1 MAKLLYVE
9 ASPRKERSASIK
21 VARAFVEEYRKTHP
35 NDTVDT
41 LDLWKTDLPAFDGDV
56 INSKYVI
63 MHGKEHTP
71 EQKKAWQAV
80 ETVID
85 RFKSADKYLFS
96 LPMWNFG
103 IPYKLKHYFDVIV
116 QPTYTFSFSPAE
128 GYKGLMTGKQVA
140 VVYARGG
147 GYPPGSEGEAVDL
160 QKRYLEL
167 ILGFIGL
174 TDPKSI
180 VIEPTLAKPD
190 QVDKTLEEAREKAET
205 VAASF

>member
-1 MAKLLYVE
+1 
-9 ASPRKERSASIK
+9 
-21 VARAFVEEYRKTHP
+21 
-35 NDTVDT
+35 
-41 LDLWKTDLPAFDGDV
+41 
-56 INSKYVI
+56 
-63 MHGKEHTP
+63 
-71 EQKKAWQAV
+71 
-80 ETVID
+80 
-85 RFKSADKYLFS
+85 
-96 LPMWNFG
+96 
-103 IPYKLKHYFDVIV
+103 
-116 QPTYTFSFSPAE
+116 
-128 GYKGLMTGKQVA
+128 MTGKQVA

-190 QVDKTLEEAREKAET
+190 QVDKTLEEARKKAET